1 MNVPTN
7 SRQERPDVLAPLRA
21 GMSIKKMIA
30 LQDESMR
37 LLYQLKA
44 ASGEAERYQLYWQL
58 HHVNAA
64 LCQPMP
70 TMQQLNVKPLATRRG
85 GAL

>member
-44 ASGEAERYQLYWQL
+44 ASGEAERYQLYWRLYQI
-58 HHVNAA
+58 NMA
-64 LCQPMP
+64 LGIPMP
-70 TMQQLNVKPLATRRG
+70 TMAALGVPPLALPG
-85 GAL
+85 DVA